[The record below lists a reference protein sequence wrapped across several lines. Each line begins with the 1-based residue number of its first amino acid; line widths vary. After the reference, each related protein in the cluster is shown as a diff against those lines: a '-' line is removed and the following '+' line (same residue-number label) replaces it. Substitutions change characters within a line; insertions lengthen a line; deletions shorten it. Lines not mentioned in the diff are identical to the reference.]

1 MQAGPSCKDV
11 RPFVRMR
18 RVRDSMGRVTGGAA
32 YKAGAAAAFAL
43 MSLAAVGRADAQPGQ
58 PAAPAPA
65 SDSDSDAD
73 EPSAT
78 TSTVTVTARKPPP
91 QPGAV
96 VGDIKP
102 ELQLGPSD
110 IRSFGVSTVT
120 ELLNELAP
128 ETRSDR
134 GRGGETP
141 VVLLNGRRISSFSEI
156 QNIPTEAIL
165 RVDILPEEVS
175 LKYGYTADQR
185 VVNIV
190 LRRRFNAITG
200 ELQGGG
206 PTEGG
211 QATGQAEADLLHL
224 RGDSRL
230 NLDLKYQGQSNL
242 TEANRDLTSVA
253 TGQPFDLTGNVV
265 SPTSGGEI
273 DPALSQA
280 VGHAVTEAGVPA
292 GLNGRAPTIA
302 DFAANG
308 AAPNATDVS
317 GDRTLL
323 PATQQVTANAVVSR
337 PIFWGLRATGNA
349 TLGATTSDSL
359 QGLPGLT
366 LLAPDGNSFSPFSEP
381 VDVDRYASNLGPL
394 RQSVDGW
401 TAHLGTTLNKDT
413 GDWRLSLTDAYD
425 HTDTTTDTDAGAN
438 PAPLQALL
446 NAGSTSFN
454 PFGPLPA
461 NLVPALAQDTAH
473 SRSDSGNIQ
482 ILANGPLFKVPAG
495 PFYAS
500 LKLGDTESLQNSTST
515 QAGVFE
521 AVSLSRNDVNAQAN
535 LDLPLTSR
543 DHHVFGFIGDL
554 SVNVNGAVDE
564 LSDFGLLK
572 TLGYGI
578 NWTPIDGVNLIVS
591 RTQDQAAPT
600 IAQLAGPLVQTPG
613 TRLFDYVTG
622 QTVDVTQ
629 VAGGNPD
636 LVADHR
642 QVTKVGLTWKP
653 IPDKQLTVTANYIVS
668 HISDPIATFPA
679 VDAQIEEAFP
689 DRFIRDADGTLTEE
703 DDRAVNFSSQ
713 DRKELRWGFNYS
725 QPLGPQP
732 PPRDFRRFRH
742 NRNAAAS
749 DANANGPGGGAGALA
764 DGSAAAAGAPDARS
778 ADGGQGSGSDGG
790 SGDRAG
796 GVGGGRG
803 YGGGGGGGFAGGRGG
818 RGFGGGRLQFAVYHT
833 IYFEDRQVIRPGV
846 PDLDFLNGAP
856 IGETGGQYRN
866 EIEAQAGFTLY
877 GVGARLSADWRSA
890 TTVTGAV
897 PGDTLNFSDLGTIN
911 FRVFDFLGQQPPVV
925 ARFPWLRG
933 SRVSVNVVNLFDQ
946 RIRVHDADGITP
958 LIYQSA
964 YLDPAGRTITLS
976 LRKLF
981 Y

>member
-1 MQAGPSCKDV
+1 MLAE
-11 RPFVRMR
+11 RR
-18 RVRDSMGRVTGGAA
+18 RVRRGGSRGAGGGRRRLGLASLAGLAILGAA
-32 YKAGAAAAFAL
+32 SPG
-43 MSLAAVGRADAQPGQ
+43 LAQT
-58 PAAPAPA
+58 PAPTPAPA
-65 SDSDSDAD
+65 AQPSDTEAE
-73 EPSAT
+73 EPST
-78 TSTVTVTARKPPP
+78 TASTVTVTAHRPP

-120 ELLNELAP
+120 ELLQELSP

-211 QATGQAEADLLHL
+211 QVTGQAEADLLHL

-230 NLDLKYQGQSNL
+230 NLDLKYQGASNL
-242 TEANRDLTSVA
+242 TEADRDLTSIA

-273 DPALSQA
+273 DPALSAA
-280 VGHAVTEAGVPA
+280 VGHAVTEAGVPV
-292 GLNGRAPTIA
+292 GLNGRAPSLA

-308 AAPNATDVS
+308 AVPNATDVG

-349 TLGATTSDSL
+349 TLGAATSDSL

-366 LLAPDGNSFSPFSEP
+366 LLVPNGNPYSPFSEP

-425 HTDTTTDTDAGAN
+425 HADTTTDTDAGAD
-438 PAPLQALL
+438 ATQLQALL
-446 NAGSTSFN
+446 NAGSASFN
-454 PFGPLPA
+454 PFGTLPA
-461 NLVPALAQDTAH
+461 NLVPALPQDTAH

-482 ILANGPLFKVPAG
+482 ILANGPLFKLPAG
-495 PFYAS
+495 QLYSS
-500 LKLGDTESLQNSTST
+500 LKLGDMESLQNSTST
-515 QAGVFE
+515 RDGLFQA
-521 AVSLSRNDVNAQAN
+521 ASLSRNDFNAQGN

-543 DHHVFGFIGDL
+543 EHHVFGFIGDL
-554 SVNVNGAVDE
+554 SVNVNGAIDE

-600 IAQLAGPLVQTPG
+600 IQQLAGPLVQTPG
-613 TRLFDYVTG
+613 VRLFDYVTG

-642 QVTKVGLTWKP
+642 EVTKVGLTWKP
-653 IPDKQLTVTANYIVS
+653 VPGHDLTVVANYIAS

-679 VDAQIEEAFP
+679 VDAQIEAAFP
-689 DRFIRDADGTLTEE
+689 DRFIRGSDGTLTEE

-713 DRKELRWGFNYS
+713 DRKELRWGFDYS

-732 PPRDFRRFRH
+732 PPRDFRRFRR
-742 NRNAAAS
+742 NRDAAAGA
-749 DANANGPGGGAGALA
+749 ANAPGAATT
-764 DGSAAAAGAPDARS
+764 DGSAAGAGGRSSDGGAASGGGAAGGG
-778 ADGGQGSGSDGG
+778 ADGSGDQGSGGRSPGERG
-790 SGDRAG
+790 
-796 GVGGGRG
+796 GGGRG
-803 YGGGGGGGFAGGRGG
+803 YGGGGFGGGQGL
-818 RGFGGGRLQFAVYHT
+818 GGGRLQFAVYHT

-846 PDLDFLNGAP
+846 PDLDFLNGTP
-856 IGETGGQYRN
+856 LGETGGQYRN

-890 TTVTGAV
+890 TTVTGTT
-897 PGDTLNFSDLGTIN
+897 PGDTLNFSDLGTVN

-933 SRVSVNVVNLFDQ
+933 SRVTINVVNLFDQ
-946 RIRVHDADGITP
+946 RIRVRDADGATP

-964 YLDPAGRTITLS
+964 YLNPAGRTISLS

>member
-1 MQAGPSCKDV
+1 MGGGGRVAE
-11 RPFVRMR
+11 RTMR
-18 RVRDSMGRVTGGAA
+18 RVWGAGERGARWAEAVRLRAGGA
-32 YKAGAAAAFAL
+32 
-43 MSLAAVGRADAQPGQ
+43 SLAALLAATAQPVLAQ
-58 PAAPAPA
+58 TTPSAPAAE
-65 SDSDSDAD
+65 SSDAEAQ
-73 EPSAT
+73 EPST
-78 TSTVTVTARKPPP
+78 TASTVTVTAHRPP

-102 ELQLGPSD
+102 ELQLDPSD

-120 ELLNELAP
+120 ELLQELSP

-134 GRGGETP
+134 GRGGDTP
-141 VVLLNGRRISSFSEI
+141 VVLLNGRRISGFSEI

-242 TEANRDLTSVA
+242 TEADRDLTSIA
-253 TGQPFDLTGNVV
+253 TGQPFDLVGNVV
-265 SPTSGGEI
+265 SPTSGNEI
-273 DPALSQA
+273 DPALSAA
-280 VGHAVTEAGVPA
+280 VGHTVTEAGVPV

-302 DFAANG
+302 DFADNG
-308 AAPNATDVS
+308 AAPNATDVG
-317 GDRTLL
+317 GDRSLL

-337 PIFWGLRATGNA
+337 PIFWGLRATGSA

-359 QGLPGLT
+359 QGPPGLS
-366 LLAPDGNSFSPFSEP
+366 LLVPNGNPYSPFSEP

-425 HTDTTTDTDAGAN
+425 HADTTTDTDAGAD
-438 PAPLQALL
+438 AAQLQALL

-461 NLVPALAQDTAH
+461 NLVPALPQDTAH

-482 ILANGPLFKVPAG
+482 ILANGPLLKLPAG
-495 PFYAS
+495 QLYSS
-500 LKLGDTESLQNSTST
+500 LKLGDTESLQTSTST
-515 QAGVFE
+515 RDGLFQ
-521 AVSLSRNDVNAQAN
+521 AVSLSRNDFNAQGN
-535 LDLPLTSR
+535 LDLPLASR
-543 DHHVFGFIGDL
+543 EHHVFGFIGDL
-554 SVNVNGAVDE
+554 SVNVNGAIDA

-578 NWTPIDGVNLIVS
+578 NWTPVDGVNLIVS

-636 LVADHR
+636 LTADRR

-653 IPDKQLTVTANYIVS
+653 VPDHDLTVTANYIVS

-679 VDAQIEEAFP
+679 VDAQIEAAFP
-689 DRFIRDADGTLTEE
+689 DRFVRDADGTLTEE

-713 DRKELRWGFNYS
+713 DRKELRWGFNYA

-732 PPRDFRRFRH
+732 PPRDFRRYRR
-742 NRNAAAS
+742 NRDATAGGTANAA
-749 DANANGPGGGAGALA
+749 GGGAGGATDRSRTAA
-764 DGSAAAAGAPDARS
+764 DAAPG
-778 ADGGQGSGSDGG
+778 GG
-790 SGDRAG
+790 SGGDGGDR
-796 GVGGGRG
+796 GGGGGGGGGG
-803 YGGGGGGGFAGGRGG
+803 YGGGGGGYGGGRGGGPG

-833 IYFEDRQVIRPGV
+833 IYFEDRQMIRPGV

-856 IGETGGQYRN
+856 LGETGGQYRN

-890 TTVTGAV
+890 TTVTGAA
-897 PGDTLNFSDLGTIN
+897 PGDTLNFSDLGTVN

-925 ARFPWLRG
+925 ARFRG
-933 SRVSVNVVNLFDQ
+933 CEAR
-946 RIRVHDADGITP
+946 G
-958 LIYQSA
+958 
-964 YLDPAGRTITLS
+964 
-976 LRKLF
+976 
-981 Y
+981 